1 MGFIPSKSGINF
13 NQPPAVKEFIRFFF
27 IAVPVL
33 LALISFLLK
42 MKFPIDSE
50 KKMTNLR
57 KCITVQNSKSN
68 DVLNNNDYFKI
79 KNPIFNKEHVQI
91 VCKSQRQKS
100 TKIVADHFNNIEY
113 LELLLKADYKSVR
126 KWVTLV
132 LAFELLLIIF
142 LFVVILM
149 TFKYL
154 EIKSLSLIPIFAL
167 MSMTVTILFAI
178 VSSTRLIMINKVISG
193 EYEIDEKYLTLYIYQ
208 FKNSEEMV
216 KTENELCGGEKIEED
231 EEN

>member
-1 MGFIPSKSGINF
+1 
-13 NQPPAVKEFIRFFF
+13 
-27 IAVPVL
+27 
-33 LALISFLLK
+33 

-57 KCITVQNSKSN
+57 NCIAVQNSKSN
-68 DVLNNNDYFKI
+68 EIFLRNDYFKI
-79 KNPIFNKEHVQI
+79 MNPIFNKDHVQI
-91 VCKSQRQKS
+91 VCKNQRQQS
-100 TKIVADHFNNIEY
+100 TKIVADHFNNLTY
-113 LELLLKADYKSVR
+113 LDWLLKADYKSVK
-126 KWVTLV
+126 KWVSLV
-132 LAFELLLIIF
+132 LVFEIFLIIL

-167 MSMTVTILFAI
+167 MSMTVTLLFAI
-178 VSSTRLIMINKVISG
+178 VSSTRLNIINKVISG

-216 KTENELCGGEKIEED
+216 KTENEICGGEKIN
-231 EEN
+231 EN